1 MGKAN
6 FVGDRQFLRTE
17 GVYWPIRG
25 SSLRYGLGARA
36 MGPQAQRQADGWSGR
51 PGGQWE
57 RLSAMAKKKSKSPKT
72 RGGKGGSGGGGG
84 SGGSKPKAANPQR
97 TAKSTKASKQ
107 AGVSTPR
114 SGKHTS
120 KVPAPAIT
128 AKDQPDLPQ
137 AIGKPGPSENPG
149 DSEALKNLR
158 KTIDRLDS
166 KLVKLLNERSM
177 AVVEVGRLKRGRNV
191 PIYAPHREREVLDRA
206 LRLNQGPL
214 PARTIEAVYR
224 ELMSGSFALEQPLR
238 IGYLGPPG
246 SYSHLA
252 SQRHFGSSVSFENM
266 HEIAGVFTEV
276 RRGHVDYGL
285 APIENSTG
293 GGVAET
299 LDAFQKNR
307 GEVTIYAEAQLAVHH
322 ALLAN
327 CPPAAVRRIHSKPE
341 AFSQC
346 RQWLA
351 TQYPSAQLIPAA
363 SSSAAAQT
371 AVEENRVAMSIGAE
385 PGSAAIGSTLA
396 GTLYGLA
403 ILFEKIEDN
412 PDNVTR
418 FAIISRQQALP
429 SGDDRTSIMFNTVDR
444 PGALVD
450 VLAVFRDSGVN
461 LTYIHERPS
470 GGSNWTYT
478 FFVDAEGHRDS
489 DPLKSALVAA
499 ERHCKALT
507 VLGSYPRSRRIL

>member
-1 MGKAN
+1 
-6 FVGDRQFLRTE
+6 
-17 GVYWPIRG
+17 
-25 SSLRYGLGARA
+25 
-36 MGPQAQRQADGWSGR
+36 
-51 PGGQWE
+51 
-57 RLSAMAKKKSKSPKT
+57 MAKKKVTQKPNTQRRPASESSSKAA
-72 RGGKGGSGGGGG
+72 
-84 SGGSKPKAANPQR
+84 PKAAPK
-97 TAKSTKASKQ
+97 AKSAVKGPRKGPLQGRSGPSSAGQGAS
-107 AGVSTPR
+107 VSTPDNQL
-114 SGKHTS
+114 HTS
-120 KVPAPAIT
+120 RIQPVSPKSQKSGEKKSPSARKSLSTDGKKHADGLKVDPAETGGIVGEGVKGGAER
-128 AKDQPDLPQ
+128 PD
-137 AIGKPGPSENPG
+137 
-149 DSEALKNLR
+149 DSAALKTLR
-158 KTIDRLDS
+158 TTIDKLDA
-166 KLVKLLNERSM
+166 KLVKLLNERSK

-206 LRLNQGPL
+206 LRLNEGPL
-214 PARTIEAVYR
+214 SGRTIEAVYR

-252 SQRHFGSSVSFENM
+252 SQRHFGSSVTFENM

-307 GEVTIYAEAQLAVHH
+307 DEVTVYAEVHLAVHH

-371 AVEENRVAMSIGAE
+371 AAEENRIAISIGAD
-385 PGSAAIGSTLA
+385 PGSGAIGSTLA
-396 GTLYGLA
+396 GSLYGLA
-403 ILFEKIEDN
+403 VLFEKIEDN
-412 PDNVTR
+412 PNNVTR
-418 FAIISRQQALP
+418 FAVISRQKALP
-429 SGDDRTSIMFNTVDR
+429 SGDDKTSIMFNTVDK

-450 VLAVFRDSGVN
+450 VLAVFRDAGVN
-461 LTYIHERPS
+461 LTYIHERPA
-470 GGSNWTYT
+470 GGANWTYT
-478 FFVDAEGHRDS
+478 FFVDAEGHRDAE
-489 DPLKSALVAA
+489 PLKSALVGA
-499 ERHCKALT
+499 ERYCKALT